1 MWARLRDTWAIRLQ
15 QQNEL
20 IIPHHGFI
28 MMLQTFDQVFVYVAL
43 VSDYQIA
50 LPAEGAQVLAEVMT
64 LNNGGR
70 KKNICG

>member
-1 MWARLRDTWAIRLQ
+1 MRLQ
-15 QQNEL
+15 RQNEL
-20 IIPHHGFI
+20 IIPHHGII
-28 MMLQTFDQVFVYVAL
+28 MMLRIFDQQVFVYVAF

-50 LPAEGAQVLAEVMT
+50 LPAEGAQVLAEVTT